1 MAVAQKFQF
10 GTDFREGG
18 RRATDEA
25 DLQAARTEAFLAGE
39 MKGRH
44 EAEAQLSAM
53 VAQIARSA
61 ERLLSQDAAR
71 LVEIETQAA
80 RLALTAARRLAG
92 AALDEKPIAT
102 LEGAIRE
109 CLGHARLA
117 PHLVLR
123 VHEGAVE
130 AAEVLI
136 RRLAQETGF
145 SGRLVVLGE
154 PDMAPGDGRI
164 EWADGG
170 LVVDARRL
178 SDLVEQ
184 AVASVFGP
192 AAARGV
198 TN

>member
-1 MAVAQKFQF
+1 MAAATKFQF

-18 RRATDEA
+18 RRATSEA

-39 MKGRH
+39 MQGRR

-53 VAQIARSA
+53 AAQIARSA
-61 ERLLSQDAAR
+61 ERLLAQDAAR
-71 LVEIETQAA
+71 AVEVEAQAV
-80 RLALTAARRLAG
+80 RLALTAAQRLAG
-92 AALDEKPIAT
+92 AALAERPLAA
-102 LEGAIRE
+102 LEQAIRE
-109 CLGHARLA
+109 CLGHARQA

-123 VHEGAVE
+123 VHENAVE
-130 AAEVLI
+130 SAEGLI
-136 RRLAQETGF
+136 KRLAQETGF
-145 SGRLVVLGE
+145 AGRLVVLGD

-170 LVVDARRL
+170 LAVDSQHL
-178 SDLVEQ
+178 SALVEQ

-192 AAARGV
+192 SAVRA